1 MIRRP
6 PRSTRTDTLFPYTT
20 LFRSTMAQLL
30 KRTCEQY
37 RLTLDMLGARGTD
50 AFGPLAA
57 QLYGTTDDV
66 FHAAGPRVAD
76 LAGQS
81 RAAASWGAES
91 PSAERDEPT
100 IHGQAGVAQ
109 LQARL
114 AESIGAGRGEVG
126 LDGGSDANADP

>member
-66 FHAAGPRVAD
+66 FHAGGPRVAD
-76 LAGQS
+76 LAGQF
-81 RAAASWGAES
+81 RAALSWVTES
-91 PSAERDEPT
+91 PIDERDERT
-100 IHGQAGVAQ
+100 LDGQAAVVQ

-114 AESIGAGRGEVG
+114 DGARGAGMGEGG
-126 LDGGSDANADP
+126 LD